1 MSDNSKKMNRS
12 EFLKIMGAA
21 ALATTAAN
29 SCAGSGGSTKSS
41 TTSSGEREAE
51 MTTRTSAHGD
61 KVAILGYGGTKWPL
75 LENPEPGKS
84 VVDQAAVDELIDHA
98 IAHGV
103 NYFDTAPPYSQGWS
117 EDAVG
122 RSLSRYPRD
131 KFLIGT
137 KMSSQYNTDPTA
149 FREYSLN
156 LYYNSFKA
164 LRVDYFDYYMLHSIG
179 RTKKSFN
186 ERFIDSGIL
195 DFLLEERK
203 AGRIRHLGWSFHGN
217 KETFDWIMAM
227 HETVHWDF
235 VLIQLN
241 YADWQHATGANVNA
255 EYLTAE
261 LDKRNIQA
269 LVMEPLRGGRLVA
282 ALPDHIT
289 ERLKRRNPEKSVG
302 SWAFRFSASHNC
314 VLTVL
319 SGMTY
324 MEHLKD
330 NIDTF
335 SPLEPLSEEE
345 FEFMEQTADL
355 LSEYPTVDCNDCLYC
370 MPCPYGLDIPGI
382 FAHYNKCVN
391 DGNIV
396 SSTDDSEYRK
406 ARRAYLVS
414 YDRAIPTRRQADR
427 CIGCGECIHH
437 CPQGIDIPGQLNHI
451 SSYIEKL
458 RQDRF

>member
-1 MSDNSKKMNRS
+1 
-12 EFLKIMGAA
+12 
-21 ALATTAAN
+21 
-29 SCAGSGGSTKSS
+29 
-41 TTSSGEREAE
+41 
-51 MTTRTSAHGD
+51 
-61 KVAILGYGGTKWPL
+61 

-84 VVDQAAVDELIDHA
+84 VVDQEAVEELIDYA

-117 EDAVG
+117 EEAVG
-122 RSLSRYPRD
+122 KALSRYPRD

-156 LYYNSFKA
+156 LYYQSFKR
-164 LRVDYFDYYMLHSIG
+164 LQVDYFDYYMLHSVG
-179 RTKKSFN
+179 RTKSSFN
-186 ERFIDSGIL
+186 ERFIDSGML
-195 DFLLEERK
+195 DFLIEERK
-203 AGRIRHLGWSFHGN
+203 AGRIRNLGWSFHGN
-217 KETFDWIMAM
+217 VETFDWILAM
-227 HETVHWDF
+227 HEEVHWDF

-241 YADWQHATGANVNA
+241 YADWRHATGANVNA
-255 EYLTAE
+255 EYLCQE

-269 LVMEPLRGGRLVA
+269 MVMEPLRGGRLA
-282 ALPDHIT
+282 SSLPNHIN
-289 ERLKRRNPEKSVG
+289 ERLKRREPEMSIA

-330 NIDTF
+330 NLATY
-335 SPLEPLSEEE
+335 SPLEPMSEDE
-345 FEFMEQTADL
+345 FEFIEQTAEL
-355 LSEYPTVDCNDCLYC
+355 LSDYPTVDCNDCLYC

-382 FAHYNKCVN
+382 FSHYNKCVN
-391 DGNIV
+391 EGKVV
-396 SSTDDSEYRK
+396 SSRDDDEYRK

-437 CPQGIDIPGQLNHI
+437 CPQGINIPSQLNRI
-451 SSYIEKL
+451 SNYIEKL
-458 RQDRF
+458 RADKL